1 MAPIDGTTAQTV
13 GRSGSEDVVEIGLL
27 LPASWADAL
36 LEMSKRR
43 RQSVGQIL
51 RTMIDRGLMDDEAST
66 PDTHAPVL
74 GQRYIRLEKTC
85 RGRVSAGDNQGRYS

>member
-1 MAPIDGTTAQTV
+1 MAPIDGTTAQLP
-13 GRSGSEDVVEIGLL
+13 GRTGTEEVVEIGLL

-51 RTMIDRGLMDDEAST
+51 RTMIDRGLTDDLPAES
-66 PDTHAPVL
+66 
-74 GQRYIRLEKTC
+74 
-85 RGRVSAGDNQGRYS
+85 

>member
-1 MAPIDGTTAQTV
+1 MAPSDGTTAKKL
-13 GRSGSEDVVEIGLL
+13 GRASTGEVVEIGLL

-51 RTMIDRGLMDDEAST
+51 RGMIDRELLDDLSVN
-66 PDTHAPVL
+66 H
-74 GQRYIRLEKTC
+74 
-85 RGRVSAGDNQGRYS
+85 

>member
-1 MAPIDGTTAQTV
+1 MTPSEGLSAKK
-13 GRSGSEDVVEIGLL
+13 SGMGATEAVVEIGLL

-51 RTMIDRGLMDDEAST
+51 RTIIDRALLDDLAS
-66 PDTHAPVL
+66 DH
-74 GQRYIRLEKTC
+74 
-85 RGRVSAGDNQGRYS
+85 